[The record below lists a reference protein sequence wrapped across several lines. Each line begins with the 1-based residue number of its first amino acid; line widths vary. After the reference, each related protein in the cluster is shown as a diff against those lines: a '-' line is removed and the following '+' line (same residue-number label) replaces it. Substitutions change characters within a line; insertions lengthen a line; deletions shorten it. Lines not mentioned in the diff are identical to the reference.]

1 MKTAWHFSDKN
12 FQKNPFKEISNLIK
26 GLWWFKGL
34 YLYLKFFKLLARFQ
48 PQLKSSNPVQHE
60 VWIHEN

>member
-12 FQKNPFKEISNLIK
+12 LQKNSFKEISNLIK

-34 YLYLKFFKLLARFQ
+34 YLYLKFFQLLARFQ
-48 PQLKSSNPVQHE
+48 SQLKSSNPVQHE